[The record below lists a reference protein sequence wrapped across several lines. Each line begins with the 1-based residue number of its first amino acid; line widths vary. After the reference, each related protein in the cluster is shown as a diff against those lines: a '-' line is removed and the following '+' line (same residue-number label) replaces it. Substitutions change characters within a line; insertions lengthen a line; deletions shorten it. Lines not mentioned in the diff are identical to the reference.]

1 MKEHYQG
8 LGHVAIYTADM
19 DQSIAFYEKIGGG
32 LKNQASIQTPDGEK
46 KLALVDFGGVTL
58 ELIQAPTPMPLTE
71 GNVPHFAVYV
81 DDVDA
86 AAADIKAAGVDT
98 FLTPQKK
105 VLPNLFG
112 GRPRRRADRA
122 AAHAVHQ
129 KMAAGKVPAAM
140 FQFAQW
146 KSFRPSQ
153 MKMQAPTMPT
163 SRLAIRPWAEKPT
176 SPKTILPTK
185 EPMTPTTIFR
195 RRPPSRFISLPAIQP
210 TRAPM
215 IREPIICRSSLYRQS
230 LIYSRTR

>member
-32 LKNQASIQTPDGEK
+32 LKNQASIQTPDGEE

-112 GRPRRRADRA
+112 GLENWFFT
-122 AAHAVHQ
+122 
-129 KMAAGKVPAAM
+129 G
-140 FQFAQW
+140 
-146 KSFRPSQ
+146 PSGEQ
-153 MKMQAPTMPT
+153 IELLHM
-163 SRLAIRPWAEKPT
+163 L
-176 SPKTILPTK
+176 
-185 EPMTPTTIFR
+185 
-195 RRPPSRFISLPAIQP
+195 
-210 TRAPM
+210 
-215 IREPIICRSSLYRQS
+215 
-230 LIYSRTR
+230 

>member
-112 GRPRRRADRA
+112 GLENWFFT
-122 AAHAVHQ
+122 
-129 KMAAGKVPAAM
+129 G
-140 FQFAQW
+140 
-146 KSFRPSQ
+146 PSGEQ
-153 MKMQAPTMPT
+153 IELLHM
-163 SRLAIRPWAEKPT
+163 L
-176 SPKTILPTK
+176 
-185 EPMTPTTIFR
+185 
-195 RRPPSRFISLPAIQP
+195 
-210 TRAPM
+210 
-215 IREPIICRSSLYRQS
+215 
-230 LIYSRTR
+230 

>member
-8 LGHVAIYTADM
+8 LGHVAIYTAYM

-112 GRPRRRADRA
+112 GLENWFFT
-122 AAHAVHQ
+122 
-129 KMAAGKVPAAM
+129 G
-140 FQFAQW
+140 
-146 KSFRPSQ
+146 PSGEQ
-153 MKMQAPTMPT
+153 IELLHM
-163 SRLAIRPWAEKPT
+163 L
-176 SPKTILPTK
+176 
-185 EPMTPTTIFR
+185 
-195 RRPPSRFISLPAIQP
+195 
-210 TRAPM
+210 
-215 IREPIICRSSLYRQS
+215 
-230 LIYSRTR
+230 

>member
-86 AAADIKAAGVDT
+86 AAADIRAAGVDT

-105 VLPNLFG
+105 VLPNPFG
-112 GRPRRRADRA
+112 GLENWFFT
-122 AAHAVHQ
+122 
-129 KMAAGKVPAAM
+129 G
-140 FQFAQW
+140 
-146 KSFRPSQ
+146 PSGEQ
-153 MKMQAPTMPT
+153 IELLHM
-163 SRLAIRPWAEKPT
+163 L
-176 SPKTILPTK
+176 
-185 EPMTPTTIFR
+185 
-195 RRPPSRFISLPAIQP
+195 
-210 TRAPM
+210 
-215 IREPIICRSSLYRQS
+215 
-230 LIYSRTR
+230 